1 MRKILLSIV
10 GYLLHSSLLGQ
21 NATTD
26 SMLKVLPKLKEDT
39 SKVIHLIRLGETY
52 EGTAPAEGRKYL
64 VMARELSEKLKYE
77 HGIYLFNTYYA
88 NTFLIQGNFD
98 SALHYQNAAL
108 KVSEKMKDSLNIG
121 LSLFNIGINHRDNGN
136 YEKAIEYCLKGRPL
150 IERRG
155 SPYVLVQVDDALQIL
170 YYRRAQY
177 DKSVEFGLKAY
188 AAAKQNGYRTVQAST
203 LINLSMNYNT
213 LKRYEDALR
222 VLKEALQIGN
232 EDKDIRV
239 QAAAFQNMAAVA
251 LAQRD
256 YPKTKLYIS
265 KSLPMLQF
273 VGMKE
278 GETGLIR
285 GLAIVELQTGSLEM
299 AKKYASMALDTSR
312 KYAFRF
318 ESVASLGLMSNI
330 YYAEKNLDKGLDYDD
345 AMMEELD
352 KMAKEVLSQQS
363 SDLEKKY
370 ETEKKESRIVQLEAE
385 KQIQLL
391 QMRQKNTLNYILLG
405 SALALMLI
413 ILLLYRNYRHKQAL
427 QQKRINELQTEKQ
440 LAATE
445 AVLKGEEKER
455 TRLAKDLHDGLGGML
470 SGIKY
475 SFNTMKGNLVMTPEN
490 MQAFERGIDMLDSS
504 INEMRR
510 VAHNLMP
517 EALVKFGLDAALKDF
532 CADINQS
539 GSIALQYQSIGL
551 EQAEVDSNTSIAV
564 YRIVQELVGN
574 VLKHAAATKAL
585 VQVVRNNEGISVTVE
600 DDGKGFDT
608 GIIRAARG
616 IGWSNIASRVDYL
629 KGKLDVQ
636 SEPGKGTSVLIEIP
650 VA

>member
-10 GYLLHSSLLGQ
+10 GYLLHFCLLGQ
-21 NATTD
+21 NVKTD
-26 SMLKVLPKLKEDT
+26 SMLKALPKLKEDT

-52 EGTAPAEGRKYL
+52 EGSDPANGRKYL
-64 VMARELSEKLKYE
+64 VMARELSEKLKYD

-121 LSLFNIGINHRDNGN
+121 ISLFNIGVSYRDNGQF
-136 YEKAIEYCLKGRPL
+136 EKAIEYCLKGRP
-150 IERRG
+150 IVERKAT
-155 SPYVLVQVDDALQIL
+155 PYLLVQLDDALQIL

-177 DKSVEFGLKAY
+177 DKAEEYGKKAL
-188 AAAKQNGYRTVQAST
+188 AAAKKNGFRTMQAT
-203 LINLSMNYNT
+203 ALINLSMNYVS
-213 LKRYEDALR
+213 LKRLDEATNAL
-222 VLKEALQIGN
+222 KDALQIGM
-232 EDKDIRV
+232 EEQDIRIQSTV
-239 QAAAFQNMAAVA
+239 YQNLGGIA
-251 LAQRD
+251 LEKKD
-256 YPKTKLYIS
+256 YPRVKFYLE
-265 KSLPMLQF
+265 KSWPLF
-273 VGMKE
+273 KAVGMKE
-278 GETGLIR
+278 SETGVIR
-285 GLAIVELQTGSLEM
+285 GLGIVELQTGNFAE
-299 AKKYASMALDTSR
+299 AKKYAQMALDSSR
-312 KYAFRF
+312 KYNFRF
-318 ESVASLGLMSNI
+318 EGISSLRLLTHI
-330 YYAEKNLDKGLDYDD
+330 AYAEGRLDQGMDYDD
-345 AMMEELD
+345 EMIVELE
-352 KMAKEVLSQQS
+352 KMVQEVLSQQS

-391 QMRQKNTLNYILLG
+391 RMRQKNTLNYILLG

-650 VA
+650 IA